1 MRMFAESVATGDSK
15 TLTEAYGKIY
25 GKNMTKRTQKNE
37 ASKLWNNPVVQDL
50 AKDVRARVSAQRALR
65 LTGDADAIRRK
76 LWEEAEN
83 ADRASDRISALK
95 LLGQQRGVNL
105 FAERLE
111 ISEPD
116 HVSDAEVLVEIE
128 QLVRSISN
136 TKEVV
141 ELPDENEQ
149 IH

>member
-1 MRMFAESVATGDSK
+1 M
-15 TLTEAYGKIY
+15 
-25 GKNMTKRTQKNE
+25 
-37 ASKLWNNPVVQDL
+37 
-50 AKDVRARVSAQRALR
+50 RARVSAQRALR